1 MLASLRRSRR
11 SLLTEVAAAS
21 LNFNFNQRS
30 TSNLAAA
37 ISSLEFDPYAWS
49 LEIHPGSA
57 SSTAEVVPAP
67 NGDDGGDGGDEEAE
81 EAEEA
86 EAEEAEEAE
95 EEEEKEE
102 EEEEE

>member
-11 SLLTEVAAAS
+11 SLLTEVASAS
-21 LNFNFNQRS
+21 PFFNFNQRS

-67 NGDDGGDGGDEEAE
+67 NGDDGGDEEAE
-81 EAEEA
+81 K
-86 EAEEAEEAE
+86 EAE
-95 EEEEKEE
+95 EEEEEE
-102 EEEEE
+102 EEAEEESE